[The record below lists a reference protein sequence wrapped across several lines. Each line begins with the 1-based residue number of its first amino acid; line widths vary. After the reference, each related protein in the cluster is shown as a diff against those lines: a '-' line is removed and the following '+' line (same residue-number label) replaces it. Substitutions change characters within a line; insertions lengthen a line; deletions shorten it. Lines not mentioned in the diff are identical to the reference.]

1 MCLWLSLHRPRRN
14 RGPGGGHQEPRACR
28 AAPARCPEERRGRP
42 GAELSVCVLRSAVP
56 ITRDICISGSLKCG
70 RVHGGNKPPTLHTSL
85 RRRLACV
92 TGVPPSARL
101 LLRIRHLLT
110 EGVPPQA
117 WWAREKAKNPKRPGL
132 CRPRGLA
139 PHLGPP
145 PVGGDGGV
153 AAGGRQRGWGG
164 GSGRSPAAAPLL
176 PQAGGR
182 ALSIR
187 GDRAEGDTETVCLP
201 GDVTPHTLGQRPD
214 NGSVSTLN
222 TYVLH
227 QQNDPG
233 DSEVWRQERGTLPTA
248 ELSWPTRSGS
258 RSSARWGVFSC
269 SPGPRP
275 QLPG

>member
-1 MCLWLSLHRPRRN
+1 MGPPACGVPVPRAEPCGRQSLADPPCVC
-14 RGPGGGHQEPRACR
+14 GCPSTAPGGTAVLVGGHQEPRACR

-164 GSGRSPAAAPLL
+164 GCSSAATGRRPRSQYSRGPCRRGHRNSLSPRRRDTPHAGAAA
-176 PQAGGR
+176 
-182 ALSIR
+182 
-187 GDRAEGDTETVCLP
+187 
-201 GDVTPHTLGQRPD
+201 
-214 NGSVSTLN
+214 
-222 TYVLH
+222 
-227 QQNDPG
+227 
-233 DSEVWRQERGTLPTA
+233 
-248 ELSWPTRSGS
+248 
-258 RSSARWGVFSC
+258 
-269 SPGPRP
+269 
-275 QLPG
+275 